1 MIGVLT
7 KDIDCYKAALK
18 ERNSAKGDEEDSSQ
32 NIIIIVVIIVAIIV
46 IIVVV
51 IATVLQCY
59 KRKKRSTR
67 VHVLNTDTGK
77 TVELTNSSVP
87 VIVQSE
93 ENEKAY
99 SVGKETERGL
109 R

>member
-1 MIGVLT
+1 MT
-7 KDIDCYKAALK
+7 KDRDCYKAALK
-18 ERNSAKGDEEDSSQ
+18 KRNLTKGDEEDSSQ
-32 NIIIIVVIIVAIIV
+32 NIIIIVVIIVAVIV

-51 IATVLQCY
+51 IAMVLQCY
-59 KRKKRSTR
+59 KRKKRSRR

-77 TVELTNSSVP
+77 TIEVTNSSVP